1 MATKEIITIKVT
13 VSQPTL
19 DNREGEVSQSM
30 LVSFGQWFKGDAAQ
44 PDWNDR
50 NENSPGHIRNRPEFV
65 GAGPVEVE
73 EGERQVTVSLSESLL
88 LRIYAVTESFWLSPL
103 SWGGQKEWK
112 S

>member
-1 MATKEIITIKVT
+1 MATEENYSINVT
-13 VSQPTL
+13 VSQPAL
-19 DNREGEVSQSM
+19 NMEGGELSYSM
-30 LVSFGQWFKGDAAQ
+30 LITFGWWFRGDIAH

-65 GAGPVEVE
+65 GVGPVEVE
-73 EGERQVTVSLSESLL
+73 EGERQVTVSLAESLL
-88 LRIYAVTESFWLSPL
+88 LRIYAVTDSFWLSPL